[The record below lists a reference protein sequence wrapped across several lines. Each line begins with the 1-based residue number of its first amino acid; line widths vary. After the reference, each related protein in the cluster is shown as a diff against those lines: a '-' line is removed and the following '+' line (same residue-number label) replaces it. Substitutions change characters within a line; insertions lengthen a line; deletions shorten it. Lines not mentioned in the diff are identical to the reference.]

1 MAAENYVITASD
13 LAPAISIDLAN
24 RLAGNINALRDLLG
38 ITDIQPVPVGTSV
51 KQYKLTVGT
60 LHPQVTEGDI
70 IPLTDVTRE
79 AISNI
84 TVGLTPYRKSTTIQ
98 AIQAVGRDLAI
109 NDTDAALVSKIQGTI
124 KDAFYTSLATGS
136 GTVTGA
142 TLQTALANAWG
153 AIETYYADIDASP
166 IHFVSVTDVASYL
179 GSASITLQT
188 AFGMSY
194 IENFL
199 GLGTVV
205 IAPGLDAGEFYS
217 TAKENLRGVYVPATS
232 SDIGQAFGL
241 NADESGLVGITHQQ
255 QVDRATIDTLIVTG
269 VAFFPEMADGVFK
282 GTINPS

>member
-60 LHPQVTEGDI
+60 LHPQAAEGDV

-166 IHFVSVTDVASYL
+166 IHFVSVADVAGYL

-217 TAKENLRGVYVPATS
+217 TAKIS
-232 SDIGQAFGL
+232 S
-241 NADESGLVGITHQQ
+241 S
-255 QVDRATIDTLIVTG
+255 
-269 VAFFPEMADGVFK
+269 
-282 GTINPS
+282 S